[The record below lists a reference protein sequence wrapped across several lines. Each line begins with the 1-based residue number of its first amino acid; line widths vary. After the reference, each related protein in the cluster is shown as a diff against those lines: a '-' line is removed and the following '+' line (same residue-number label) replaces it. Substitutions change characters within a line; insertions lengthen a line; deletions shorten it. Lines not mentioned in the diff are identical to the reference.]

1 MRNIK
6 LIVQYDGTE
15 FCGWQ
20 SQRQGERTV
29 QDTLESAVEKLTGQF
44 STVHGSGRTDSGV
57 HALAQVACFD
67 TLSEH
72 AVDVIKRALNAMLP
86 PDLRVLSVEEA
97 DRQFHPR
104 KSSTSKRYSYLISNT
119 QVLSPFARRF
129 SWHIPQPLD
138 MNAMDEA
145 AMRLVGK
152 HDFSCFMAAGS
163 DVTNAVRN
171 LRELNVLDA
180 ESVSFLGL
188 ALRAPEGGRFVL
200 IEAEA
205 PGFLRHMVRNI
216 AGTLV
221 EVGKGAMDPSVM
233 GELILSHDRGLA
245 GPTAPPQGLF
255 MISVE
260 YK

>member
-6 LIVQYDGTE
+6 LVVQYDGTE
-15 FCGWQ
+15 FSGWQ
-20 SQRQGERTV
+20 SQSQGERTV
-29 QDTLESAVEKLTGQF
+29 QDTLEAAVERLTGQC

-57 HALAQVACFD
+57 HAIAQVACFD

-72 AVDVIKRALNAMLP
+72 PVDVFKRALNSMLP
-86 PDLRVLSVEEA
+86 QDLRVLSVEEA
-97 DRQFHPR
+97 DRLFHPR
-104 KSSTSKRYSYLISNT
+104 KNAKSKRYSYLISNT
-119 QVLSPFARRF
+119 QVLSPFALRY
-129 SWHIPQPLD
+129 SWHVPHTLD

-145 AMRLVGK
+145 AMRLLGE
-152 HDFSCFMAAGS
+152 HDFSCFMASGS

-171 LRELNVLDA
+171 LRELSVFES

-200 IEAEA
+200 MEAEA

-221 EVGKGAMDPSVM
+221 EVGKGAIDPTDMSA
-233 GELILSHDRGLA
+233 LLDFRDRGQA

-255 MISVE
+255 MISVD
-260 YK
+260 Y